1 MHPRYGCGVLE
12 AAAWGLLGGSSLLI
26 GAAIG
31 VGGRIHERGLA
42 LVMGFGAGALI
53 SAISFELTS
62 EAFDLGGAD
71 VVTLGLAAGALA
83 FYFGDRAIDSRG
95 GARRMRMSGEGDEE
109 ASGSALLLGAVLDGI
124 PESAVI
130 GTTLIAGGEI
140 GVAVLAA
147 VFISNLPE
155 GIGGAAS
162 MVRSGGGRRHVLV
175 AWGAVTLA
183 CAIASSL
190 GYALLDGASGNWV
203 GTLQAFAAGGVLVM
217 LIDEMIPTALH
228 HGKQADEKS
237 NGRGAGT
244 VGLAAVLGYAAA
256 ALLSA
261 TV

>member
-1 MHPRYGCGVLE
+1 MLE
-12 AAAWGLLGGSSLLI
+12 AAAWGLLAGSSLLI

-31 VGGRIHERGLA
+31 ITRRIPEQGLG

-62 EAFDLGGAD
+62 EAFALGGAD
-71 VVTLGLAAGALA
+71 AVSLGLAAGALA
-83 FYFGDRAIDSRG
+83 FYFGDKAIDKRG
-95 GARRMRMSGEGDEE
+95 GAGRMRMPGEGDEE
-109 ASGSALLLGAVLDGI
+109 ASGNALLLGAVLDGL

-147 VFISNLPE
+147 VFLSNLPE

-162 MVRSGGGRRHVLV
+162 MVKAGGSRRHVLV

-183 CAIASSL
+183 CAVASLL
-190 GYALLDGASGNWV
+190 GFALLDGASGNWV
-203 GTLQAFAAGGVLVM
+203 GALQAFAAGGVLVM
-217 LIDEMIPTALH
+217 LIDSMIPAAYH
-228 HGKQADEKS
+228 HGGKA
-237 NGRGAGT
+237 
-244 VGLAAVLGYAAA
+244 VGLLTVLGYAAA

-261 TV
+261 TA